1 MKNLHLNPEEPTA
14 RILIADDEQ
23 EDLDALSA
31 LLTNKGYKVS
41 IASNGAATITQAQ
54 TIRPDLIL
62 LDISMPGI
70 HGGKASQDLKANVK
84 TRDIPTILIE
94 ANNNLDREVE
104 ALTYSG
110 VDYITKPFHPAEVL
124 VRVDNQLTICK
135 LRSHLSKQ
143 NIHVKQVILDQN
155 LALEALQRSNSLLSA
170 QQEAAIEG
178 ILAVDEQGHIVSY
191 NHRFCEMWHISKELL
206 ESGESQRL
214 LSVLLSQSQ
223 LPESL
228 INLLESAYD
237 RPDEIMR
244 GEVSYENRSYDCYSS
259 PVISPENKYFGLVW
273 HFCDISDRKQAEVQ
287 QSQLLAE
294 LKHAKE
300 AAELAA
306 RAKADFLAVMSHE
319 IRTPING
326 VLGMTQLLAA
336 TELTAEQQKFVNIAQ
351 VSGEI
356 LLTVI
361 NDILDFSKIE
371 SGKLE
376 LERQPLAIRV
386 CLQEVCDL
394 LTVKAAE
401 KNLNLYYQVASDVP
415 NYIAGD
421 ATRLRQ
427 ILLNLVNNAIKFT
440 AEGEVRIFVRL
451 QTEVMESNSS
461 VTATSDMAKVSLLFA
476 VKDTGIGIPKDKIE
490 RLFKPF
496 SQADLATTRKYGG
509 TGLGLAICDR
519 LVGLMGG
526 EIWVESELEKGSTFL
541 FTIQTHV
548 VNALPPNSLQVQQSR
563 PSKLD
568 AKLGER
574 IPLNILVAE
583 DNPINQEFALAMIVK
598 MGYEVDIVGNGRLA
612 IEAIQKKEYNILLLD
627 VQMPEMDGLETSSY
641 LVNNWQNL
649 GLAYP
654 RPKIIAMTASACQD
668 DREKCF
674 EAGMDDYISKPIV
687 IDVMQH
693 MLGKWGWDRG
703 TASEREDNYISSAA
717 IIDDVAIQRIREINP
732 DLVQRMVRLF
742 LQEEAPRLL
751 HKLGQSLQASNLQEM
766 QDIAHSLKGSSR
778 VLGATGLANLC
789 EQIELKLK
797 KNELQELD
805 SLLQQIENTYQQ
817 VQRELSKLL

>member
-1 MKNLHLNPEEPTA
+1 MSNLHLNSEEPTV

-23 EDLDALSA
+23 ENLDALSA

-41 IASNGAATITQAQ
+41 IASNGAATITQTQ
-54 TIRPDLIL
+54 TVHPDLIL

-84 TRDIPTILIE
+84 TRDIPTIFITT

-104 ALTYSG
+104 ALTASG
-110 VDYITKPFHPAEVL
+110 VGYITKPFHPAEVL
-124 VRVDNQLTICK
+124 VCIKNQLTIHK
-135 LRSHLSKQ
+135 LRSHLLKQ
-143 NIHVKQVILDQN
+143 NILLKQAFLDQN

-191 NHRFCEMWHISKELL
+191 NRRLCKMWHIPKELL
-206 ESGESQRL
+206 DPGESQQL
-214 LSVLLSQSQ
+214 LSLLLSQSQ
-223 LPESL
+223 LPEAL

-237 RPDEIMR
+237 QPDEIIR
-244 GEVSYENRSYDCYSS
+244 GEISYENRVYECYSS
-259 PVISPENKYFGLVW
+259 PVISSENKYFGLVW
-273 HFCDISDRKQAEVQ
+273 HFRDISDRKQAEVQ

-326 VLGMTQLLAA
+326 VLGMTQLLAT
-336 TELTAEQQKFVNIAQ
+336 TELTPEQQKFVKIAQ

-415 NYIAGD
+415 TNIVGD

-440 AEGEVRIFVRL
+440 TEGEVRIFVRL
-451 QTEVMESNSS
+451 QTEMMESNSS
-461 VTATSDMAKVSLLFA
+461 VMATFAISKVSLLFA
-476 VKDTGIGIPKDKIE
+476 VKDTGIGIPKDTIE

-519 LVGLMGG
+519 LIALMNG
-526 EIWVESELEKGSTFL
+526 EIWVESELGEGSTFF
-541 FTIQTHV
+541 FTIQTNV
-548 VNALPPNSLQVQQSR
+548 AGLPQESPQVSR
-563 PSKLD
+563 RKTPKLD
-568 AKLGER
+568 TKLGER
-574 IPLNILVAE
+574 LPLVILVAE
-583 DNPINQEFALAMIVK
+583 DNQINQEFALAMLVK
-598 MGYEVDIVGNGRLA
+598 MGFEVDIVDNGRDA
-612 IEAIQKKEYNILLLD
+612 IAAIQKREYNILLLD
-627 VQMPEMDGLETSSY
+627 VQMPEMDGLETASY
-641 LVNNWQNL
+641 LVNNWHKL

-654 RPKIIAMTASACQD
+654 RPKIIAMTASTYQD

-674 EAGMDDYISKPIV
+674 EAGMDDYISKPIA

-693 MLGKWGWDRG
+693 MLEKWGRNRG
-703 TASEREDNYISSAA
+703 TVSESEDDYISSVE
-717 IIDDVAIQRIREINP
+717 IIDDAAIQCIREINP
-732 DLVQRMVRLF
+732 DLIQRMVRLF
-742 LQEEAPRLL
+742 LEEEAPRLL
-751 HKLGQSLQASNLQEM
+751 HKLGQSLQALNLQEM
-766 QDIAHSLKGSSR
+766 GDIAHSLKGSSR
-778 VLGATGLANLC
+778 VLGAAGLANLC
-789 EQIELKLK
+789 EQIELNLK
-797 KNELQELD
+797 KNDSHGLD
-805 SLLQQIENTYQQ
+805 SLLKQLEITYQQ
-817 VQRELSKLL
+817 VQQELSKLL

>member
-1 MKNLHLNPEEPTA
+1 MSNLHLNSEEPTA

-54 TIRPDLIL
+54 TIHPDLIL

-70 HGGKASQDLKANVK
+70 HSGKVSQDLKANVK
-84 TRDIPTILIE
+84 TRDIPTIFIR

-104 ALTYSG
+104 ALTASG
-110 VDYITKPFHPAEVL
+110 GDYITKPFHPAEVL
-124 VRVDNQLTICK
+124 VRVKNQLTIHK
-135 LRSHLSKQ
+135 LRSHLLKQ
-143 NIHVKQVILDQN
+143 NILLKQAFLDQN
-155 LALEALQRSNSLLSA
+155 LALESLQRSNSLLSA

-191 NHRFCEMWHISKELL
+191 NRRFCKMWHIPKELL
-206 ESGESQRL
+206 DPGESQQL
-214 LSVLLSQSQ
+214 LSLLLSQSQ
-223 LPESL
+223 LPEAL

-237 RPDEIMR
+237 QPDEIMR
-244 GEVSYENRSYDCYSS
+244 GEISYENRVYECYSS
-259 PVISPENKYFGLVW
+259 PVISSENKYFGLVW
-273 HFCDISDRKQAEVQ
+273 HFRDISDRKQAEVQ
-287 QSQLLAE
+287 QAQLLAE

-326 VLGMTQLLAA
+326 VLGMTQLLAT
-336 TELTAEQQKFVNIAQ
+336 TELTPEQQKFVKIAQ

-376 LERQPLAIRV
+376 LERHPLAIRV

-415 NYIAGD
+415 TYIVGD

-440 AEGEVRIFVRL
+440 TEGEVRIFVRL
-451 QTEVMESNSS
+451 QTEMMESNSS
-461 VTATSDMAKVSLLFA
+461 VTATSDIAKVSLLFA
-476 VKDTGIGIPKDKIE
+476 VKDTGIGIPKDTIE

-519 LVGLMGG
+519 LIALMNG
-526 EIWVESELEKGSTFL
+526 EIWVESELGEGSTFF
-541 FTIQTHV
+541 FTIQT
-548 VNALPPNSLQVQQSR
+548 NAADLPQESPQVSR
-563 PSKLD
+563 RKTPKLD
-568 AKLGER
+568 TKLGER
-574 IPLNILVAE
+574 LPMVILVAE
-583 DNPINQEFALAMIVK
+583 DNQINQEFALAMLVK
-598 MGYEVDIVGNGRLA
+598 MGFEVDIVDNGRDA
-612 IEAIQKKEYNILLLD
+612 ISAIQEREYNILLLD
-627 VQMPEMDGLETSSY
+627 VQMPEMDGLETASY
-641 LVNNWQNL
+641 LVNNWRKL

-654 RPKIIAMTASACQD
+654 RPKIIAMTASTYQD

-674 EAGMDDYISKPIV
+674 EAGMDDYISKPIA

-693 MLGKWGWDRG
+693 MLEKWGQNRG
-703 TASEREDNYISSAA
+703 TVSESEDGYISSVE
-717 IIDDVAIQRIREINP
+717 IIDDAAIQCIREINP
-732 DLVQRMVRLF
+732 DLIQRMVRLF
-742 LQEEAPRLL
+742 LEEEAPRLL
-751 HKLGQSLQASNLQEM
+751 HKLGQSLQAFNLQEM
-766 QDIAHSLKGSSR
+766 GDIAHSLKGSSR
-778 VLGATGLANLC
+778 VLGAAGLANLC

-797 KNELQELD
+797 KNDSHGLD
-805 SLLQQIENTYQQ
+805 GLFKQLEGAYQQ
-817 VQRELSKLL
+817 VKQELSKLL